1 METKLSKRMSVITG
15 LVIFF
20 GVLKVL
26 LLLAKAENAVGIW
39 SNPLGKWNEEWYA
52 WKVLI
57 LVGYVIFGLIIN
69 VLTMMFMVNSIKS
82 IKCGEFFSKC
92 NANILWWSAPI
103 YFLSGLCV
111 NNFPIIYGATRFIMI
126 YPDTFFIPLLLI
138 GVAIIYS
145 AGVRLS
151 EENRLTV

>member
-1 METKLSKRMSVITG
+1 METKLSKRMSVVTG

-20 GVLKVL
+20 GVLKIL

-57 LVGYVIFGLIIN
+57 LAGYVIFGLIVNI
-69 VLTMMFMVNSIKS
+69 LTMVFMLNSIKL
-82 IKCGEFFSKC
+82 IKCGEFFSKR
-92 NANILWWSAPI
+92 NANIIWWSAPV
-103 YFLSGLCV
+103 YFLSGLCA
-111 NNFPIIYGATRFIMI
+111 NNFPIIYGVGYFMI
-126 YPDTFFIPLLLI
+126 YPNTFFTPLLLI
-138 GVAIIYS
+138 CVAIIYS

>member
-1 METKLSKRMSVITG
+1 MRANLSKRMSVVTG
-15 LVIFF
+15 FVIFF
-20 GVLKVL
+20 GVLNIL

-57 LVGYVIFGLIIN
+57 LAGYVIFGLIKNI
-69 VLTMMFMVNSIKS
+69 LTMVFMLNSIKL
-82 IKCGEFFSKC
+82 IKCGEFFSKR
-92 NANILWWSAPI
+92 NANIIWWSAPV
-103 YFLSGLCV
+103 YFLSGLCA
-111 NNFPIIYGATRFIMI
+111 NNFPIIYGTPLFMV
-126 YPDTFFIPLLLI
+126 YPNTFFTPLLLI